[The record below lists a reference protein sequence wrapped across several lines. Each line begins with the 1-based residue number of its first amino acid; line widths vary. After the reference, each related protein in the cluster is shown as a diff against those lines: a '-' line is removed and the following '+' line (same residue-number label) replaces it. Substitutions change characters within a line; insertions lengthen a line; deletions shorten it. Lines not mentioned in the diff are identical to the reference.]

1 MFGVK
6 KGWKNWHAFAVV
18 LVTLGLCVPAGAIT
32 TDHSHGSH
40 NAVNSAVD
48 KPAWLE
54 KLENQVDH
62 EELMGGMEGRQDKMD
77 QTLMKVMD
85 QLKSKLKEHASP
97 ASSGGGFHDSWSAHQ
112 LGQSYLLG
120 PTEAAAK
127 VYKGAHCPGNIPT
140 RQFEVSAIN
149 VEVTLNQWGDY
160 YPGYMYVLDKKI
172 KDVRAEEAKN
182 LVARER
188 ADALDPGAVSS
199 GLQGD
204 AIQPLT
210 IRGNQGECVRV
221 KFTNRLEDEDA
232 GFQISGSAMI
242 ISSSGKPNTAAEAGS
257 IVASGES
264 QDYEWFIPV
273 DEQEGS
279 HMIQNHAG
287 RDPSALGLI
296 GAFIVEPRGSIF
308 LDPWTGGPLES
319 GWMAMIA
326 NDESRDFREFA
337 LFYHEVGDESFRPLN
352 RQGEMI
358 PQRDPLTD
366 AYRPSARAMNF
377 RSEPFGINNLAQQEK
392 HFHYED
398 ESLSYSSYT
407 FADAPTTIPRSY
419 LGDPA
424 KFRLIHG
431 GGEVFH
437 SHHPHGGTIRWTR
450 SPKREIQLENLTQAA
465 YDGPVKYPV
474 IRTTTDRVD
483 VEVIGPAEALDLETE
498 CGSGL
503 CQRLAGDFLFHCHV
517 AHHYVAGMW
526 GYWRVYNT
534 LQDGNYPLGSTDIMR
549 PLVELPDRAGR
560 IPKGQTSDK
569 LVGKTMDWFG
579 KKFEITGSGKS
590 DWSKETPVVNIKDW
604 VKYMLPP
611 KGQPGHTDDEKGQIL
626 SYDGSV
632 WDYDWKGNQA
642 LSERES
648 TLKKAKYISPRPGK
662 RHPLQFDQHGK
673 LAWPHMT
680 PHFGKRVPFARNHGG
695 APWLEPFHMQTDTG
709 VITKTESGST
719 RSDSTMENT
728 GGAKPGEQGRWSLCP
743 GGAGRKQYNLVFI
756 NTPIELSGAIG
767 STPPIIDKYGLIYV
781 IDEEM
786 AAVKADPK
794 KAIPLVIRANVYDCV
809 DVLLT
814 SEWND
819 DDFTNFQMSKLNIH
833 PHFFQF
839 DNQASDGVISG
850 FSYDQSMRSYKQFTK
865 KMKDGHHVGMPV
877 PMNAHVLKSTKPGDT
892 KVEIEMAEHATPY
905 HVGADIIVGIEVP
918 NGKDARWITNITPD
932 PNKGYAKDD
941 KYTITFSEG
950 MTHAHKAGQIVSTE
964 YVRYRWWVDVD
975 VGLVFWHDHAFGAT
989 TWPHGGI
996 GSTIVEPWGSTYH
1009 NPQTGELIRSGPV
1022 ADIHGTEPF
1031 AYGRNGSFREIVVQV
1046 HDTVPHTA
1054 QLVTEGNP
1062 PGLTRE
1068 NAIAAGQSISFQMP
1082 SDMLEVAFPY
1092 LNGGTHTT
1100 GGGFNFRA
1108 ASLSA
1113 RLKANSDASKM
1124 FSSKVHGD
1132 PATPMLRAYV
1142 GDNIVFRLL
1151 HGMMNET
1158 HTFVVS
1164 GHGYRPERYD
1174 RDSRVTNALHIGI
1187 AERYDLATTA
1197 GGYQGMAGDY
1207 LYYDGR
1213 TSKLSEGEWG
1223 IIRVHDK
1230 AQSDLK
1236 VLPGNEGFAKK
1247 VRKTLCPK
1255 GAPVKSFSVVAIN
1268 KALDF
1273 NANADG
1279 EIEVDFER
1287 KLLLANAE
1295 GKIFALEGEAK
1306 QAASDGHMPHPLTLR
1321 ANIGDCVKIKLTNR
1335 LKKGN
1340 ASLHANNIAFDP
1352 LDSQGINV
1360 GNNPGDQ
1367 TVAPGKSKNYTFY
1380 AHKDYNINAALIW
1393 DFGNLTTNVRDG
1405 MFGAII
1411 IGPRGS
1417 VYRDPETGKD
1427 ISMGNSWKADV
1438 IVDKSYPE
1446 NMNLE
1451 NYRDFALYFQD
1462 EDNILGTSFMPYL
1475 QNVAGLTGVNYRLE
1489 PWTYREDE
1497 GCELGN
1503 MFTACVA
1510 AGSDPATP
1518 TLKAHAGDNVMIN
1531 VFGAHNEQ
1539 NQMFNVD
1546 GHQWRRHLNQEG
1558 SDMIDVEEFGAGE
1571 NIQAF
1576 INAGGTYDNPGTYL
1590 WMNARTPYQQAGQWG
1605 YLKVLPSGDRS
1616 ILPLGKATVKG
1627 VKTASQPDEAEKSAS
1642 KTGDD
1647 KLSMR

>member
-932 PNKGYAKDD
+932 PNKGFAKDG

-1367 TVAPGKSKNYTFY
+1367 TVAPGKSKTYTFY
-1380 AHKDYNINAALIW
+1380 AHKDYNINGALLW

-1405 MFGAII
+1405 LFGGII

-1446 NMNLE
+1446 NLNLE

-1510 AGSDPATP
+1510 ADSDPATP
-1518 TLKAHAGDNVMIN
+1518 TIKAHAGDN
-1531 VFGAHNEQ
+1531 
-1539 NQMFNVD
+1539 
-1546 GHQWRRHLNQEG
+1546 
-1558 SDMIDVEEFGAGE
+1558 
-1571 NIQAF
+1571 
-1576 INAGGTYDNPGTYL
+1576 
-1590 WMNARTPYQQAGQWG
+1590 
-1605 YLKVLPSGDRS
+1605 
-1616 ILPLGKATVKG
+1616 
-1627 VKTASQPDEAEKSAS
+1627 
-1642 KTGDD
+1642 
-1647 KLSMR
+1647 

>member
-1 MFGVK
+1 MIRVK
-6 KGWKNWHAFAVV
+6 KGWKSWYALAVV
-18 LVTLGLCVPAGAIT
+18 FLSLGLSVPAGAIS
-32 TDHSHGSH
+32 TDHSHGGHDSG
-40 NAVNSAVD
+40 NAAVD
-48 KPAWLE
+48 RPNWLKKLDQQLEHEDVMQGLEGSQE
-54 KLENQVDH
+54 KLD
-62 EELMGGMEGRQDKMD
+62 D
-77 QTLMKVMD
+77 TFMKVMD

-97 ASSGGGFHDSWSAHQ
+97 ASSGGGFHDSWAAHQ

-127 VYKGAHCPGNIPT
+127 VYKGAHCPSNVPT
-140 RQFEVSAIN
+140 KTYEVSAIN
-149 VEVTLNQWGDY
+149 VEITLNQWGDY
-160 YPGYMYVLDKKI
+160 YPGYMYVLTKNIDK
-172 KDVRAEEAKN
+172 VRAEEEKN
-182 LVARER
+182 AAARE
-188 ADALDPGAVSS
+188 DALDPGAVSN

-204 AIQPLT
+204 AIQPFM
-210 IRGNQGECVRV
+210 IRANQGDCLRI
-221 KFTNRLEDEDA
+221 KFTNQLEDEDA
-232 GFQISGSAMI
+232 GFQVNGSAMI
-242 ISSSGKPNTAAEAGS
+242 ISSTGQPDTAATPGAIVPAG
-257 IVASGES
+257 ET
-264 QDYEWFIPV
+264 QEYEWYIPI
-273 DEQEGS
+273 DEQEGG

-287 RDPSALGLI
+287 RDPSSLGLI
-296 GAFIVEPRGSIF
+296 GAMVVEPKGSRY
-308 LDPWTGGPLES
+308 LDPWTGGKLES
-319 GWMAMIA
+319 GWMAMIV
-326 NDESRDFREFA
+326 NDESRDFREFG
-337 LFYHEVGDESFRPLN
+337 LIYHEVGDESFRPLN
-352 RQGEMI
+352 RHGEMI
-358 PQRDPLTD
+358 PQRDPQTD

-392 HFHYED
+392 KFHFED
-398 ESLSYSSYT
+398 ESLAYSSYT
-407 FADAPTTIPRSY
+407 FGDAPTTIPRSY

-450 SPKREIQLENLTQAA
+450 SPKREVQIANLISAA

-474 IRTTTDRVD
+474 VRTTTDRVD
-483 VEVIGPAEALDLETE
+483 VEVIGPSEVLDLETE

-534 LQDGNYPLGSTDIMR
+534 LQTGNYPKESTDIMR
-549 PLVELPDRAGR
+549 PLQELPDRKGR
-560 IPKGQTSDK
+560 IPTGTTSDK

-579 KKFEITGSGKS
+579 KKFHIVDNGKS
-590 DWSKETPVVNIKDW
+590 DWSVEDPTVNIKDW

-611 KGQPGHTDDEKGQIL
+611 KGQPGHHDDPIKQIKA
-626 SYDGSV
+626 YDGSV
-632 WDYDWKGNQA
+632 WDYGWKGSQA
-642 LSERES
+642 LSERE
-648 TLKKAKYISPRPGK
+648 TIIEWPKFKTPHPGK
-662 RHPLQFDQHGK
+662 RHPIQFSPNTGK

-680 PHFGKRVPFARNHGG
+680 PHFGKRVPFARHHGG
-695 APWLEPFHMQTDTG
+695 APWLEPFHMRTDTDI
-709 VITKTESGST
+709 ITKTESGSG
-719 RSDSTMENT
+719 RGPVNVESSAP
-728 GGAKPGEQGRWSLCP
+728 AKPGEQGRWSLCP
-743 GGAGRKQYNLVFI
+743 PGAGRKQYNLHFI
-756 NTPIELSGAIG
+756 NTPIELSPAVGKTA
-767 STPPIIDKYGLIYV
+767 PVVDKYGLIYV
-781 IDEEM
+781 IDEEI
-786 AAVKADPK
+786 AEKKADPK

-809 DVLLT
+809 DVLLS
-814 SEWND
+814 SEWDD
-819 DDFTNFQMSKLNIH
+819 DDFTNFQMSKINIH

-850 FSYDQSMRSYKQFTK
+850 FSYDQSMRSYTQFTK
-865 KMKDGHHVGMPV
+865 KMKDGHHVSMPM
-877 PMNAHVLKSTKPGDT
+877 PMNAKLLKATKPGDT
-892 KVEIEMAEHATPY
+892 KIEIQMAKGSPTY

-932 PNKGYAKDD
+932 PNKGEAKDG
-941 KYTITFSEG
+941 KYTITFGEG
-950 MTHAHKAGQIVSTE
+950 MTHAHAADQIVTTE
-964 YVRYRWWVDVD
+964 YVRYRWWVDAD

-1009 NPQTGELIRSGPV
+1009 DPKTGELIRSGPV

-1031 AYGRNGSFREIVVQV
+1031 AYSRNGSFRELVAQV

-1062 PGLTRE
+1062 PGLSRE

-1082 SDMLEVAFPY
+1082 SDMLEVAFPF

-1108 ASLSA
+1108 ASLAS
-1113 RLKANSDASKM
+1113 RLKNNSDASKL
-1124 FSSKVHGD
+1124 FLSNVHGE
-1132 PATPMLRAYV
+1132 PSTPMLRAYV

-1174 RDSRVTNALHIGI
+1174 KDSRVTNALHVGI
-1187 AERYDLATTA
+1187 AERYDLASTA

-1213 TSKLSEGEWG
+1213 TSKLAEGEWG
-1223 IIRVHDK
+1223 IIRVHDELQK
-1230 AQSDLK
+1230 DLK
-1236 VLPGNEGFAKK
+1236 VLPGNEEFKKK
-1247 VRKTLCPK
+1247 VKKVLCPK
-1255 GAPVKSFSVVAIN
+1255 GAPVKSFSVVAID
-1268 KALDF
+1268 KALNF
-1273 NANADG
+1273 NANTEG

-1287 KLLLANAE
+1287 KLLLANAA

-1306 QAASDGHMPHPLTLR
+1306 QAAADGHMPHPLTLR

-1335 LKKGN
+1335 LKAGN
-1340 ASLHANNIAFDP
+1340 ASMHVNNMAFDP
-1352 LDSQGINV
+1352 MTSQGINV

-1367 TVAPGKSKNYTFY
+1367 TVAPGKSKNYEYY
-1380 AHKDYNINAALIW
+1380 AHPDYNINGALIW

-1405 MFGAII
+1405 MFGGII

-1427 ISMGNSWKADV
+1427 ISLGNSWKADV
-1438 IVDKSYPE
+1438 IIDKSHPE
-1446 NMNLE
+1446 NAHLS

-1462 EDNILGTSFMPYL
+1462 EDNIIGTSFMPYL

-1489 PWTYREDE
+1489 PWLYREDE

-1510 AGSDPATP
+1510 ADADPATP

-1531 VFGAHNEQ
+1531 IFGAHNEQ
-1539 NQMFNVD
+1539 NQMFNLD
-1546 GHQWRRHLNQEG
+1546 GHQWRRHLNQER
-1558 SDMIDVEEFGAGE
+1558 SDMIDVEEFGGGE
-1571 NIQAF
+1571 YIQAYF
-1576 INAGGTYDNPGTYL
+1576 NAGGTYKNPGTYL
-1590 WMNARTPYQQAGQWG
+1590 WLNARTPYQQAGQWG
-1605 YLKVLPSGDRS
+1605 YFKVLPSGDRS
-1616 ILPLGKATVKG
+1616 ILPLGKATTKG
-1627 VKTASQPDEAEKSAS
+1627 VKTASQPTEEEKSAS
-1642 KTGDD
+1642 KAGDD
-1647 KLSMR
+1647 RLSMR